1 LQYQSLVYDV
11 LDFHLNKINISVP
24 IDKEHPEKGAKK
36 QSHDLTAS
44 DYFWARNASLPFPN
58 VADDVTN
65 EWNKYQ
71 EDADSVTKKTGTSSL
86 DDLSGE
92 NQFAAHLKGA
102 MALLPELR
110 ERKATI
116 EVLFTKLLQKMFT
129 N

>member
-1 LQYQSLVYDV
+1 
-11 LDFHLNKINISVP
+11 
-24 IDKEHPEKGAKK
+24 
-36 QSHDLTAS
+36 
-44 DYFWARNASLPFPN
+44 

-116 EVLFTKLLQKMFT
+116 EVPLTKLLQWPRA